1 MCAMKATRTRNWW
14 LIRLELAL
22 GIVLTLL
29 VALLGLH
36 ASLQFHFGLSLPM
49 MLGPLQLQPNA
60 AIALGALLIAVV
72 GLIWMVRIIRGPGDE
87 PPPRWRYREVNWRYR
102 ES

>member
-1 MCAMKATRTRNWW
+1 
-14 LIRLELAL
+14 
-22 GIVLTLL
+22 
-29 VALLGLH
+29 
-36 ASLQFHFGLSLPM
+36 M
-49 MLGPLQLQPNA
+49 MLGPLHLQPNA

-102 ES
+102 DG